1 MPELN
6 LPDLSALWPQLL
18 SSLPA
23 MLLIAAGAYA
33 AHFLLCRALRL
44 VSRHS
49 RIPEHDIRPLVRVLD
64 WIILGL
70 ALALMFNVLGF
81 NLGGVWTVLSTVLAM
96 VAIGFVAVWSVL
108 SNTLCTVLILV
119 ARPFSIGD
127 EIEFVGEAMKGRVTD
142 LNFIFTTLA
151 TEDGGEIRVPNSMFF
166 QKVLKRRAGATTG
179 KSLAEQLHAPARS

>member
-23 MLLIAAGAYA
+23 MLLIAVGAYA
-33 AHFLLCRALRL
+33 AHFLLCRTLRL

-49 RIPEHDIRPLVRVLD
+49 RIPECDIRPVVRALD

-127 EIEFVGEAMKGRVTD
+127 EIEFVGEATQGRVTE
-142 LNFIFTTLA
+142 LNFIFTTLQ
-151 TEDGGEIRVPNSMFF
+151 TDDGGEIRVPNNLFF
-166 QKVLKRRAGATTG
+166 QKMLKRKRRTGAGA
-179 KSLAEQLHAPARS
+179 SLAEQLPTPTPR

>member
-49 RIPEHDIRPLVRVLD
+49 RHDIRPLVRVLD

-166 QKVLKRRAGATTG
+166 QKVLKRRPGATAG
-179 KSLAEQLHAPARS
+179 KSLAEQLHAPARI